1 MVIIMDNRAFDF
13 LCPRLQGKRFEQHG
27 LPLDILK
34 DFAVLDELVKTV
46 ARSIYKQENDGK
58 RVPRNF
64 MDDFSLQITGIEA
77 GSTITRISLIRTKP
91 CLFATIGQEYA
102 EKARDRIVHTIEAA
116 ANGKCQ
122 DDVSC
127 LSQPQLSLFNRF
139 GCSLREDEAIIFSGA
154 RDGRDVPFTAAV
166 RQKLLESAAIE
177 KYSQAV
183 SLYGAIAEVDQYRKT
198 FTLNLI
204 DGQRLSGIEYNDGMV
219 DDVLEAFT
227 GYAVGRKVLLLGMGV
242 YSKGGKLDSLEST
255 DEVRILD
262 DMDSGYRLAEIG
274 SLKDGWMDGKGKSFD
289 KQKLLELA
297 ELFRSYYSLEHDP
310 YLYPTADGT
319 IQAEWDVGKWRI
331 SMEIELE
338 GMTGDFY
345 ALELD
350 LGLER
355 NLAFDLKDGIQWSRL
370 CQAVKNPEVLS
381 HE

>member
-1 MVIIMDNRAFDF
+1 MDNRAFDF

-46 ARSIYKQENDGK
+46 ARSIYKLENDGK

-77 GSTITRISLIRTKP
+77 GSTIARISLIQTKP
-91 CLFATIGQEYA
+91 YLFASIGQEYA
-102 EKARDRIVHTIEAA
+102 EKARDRIIHTIEAA
-116 ANGKCQ
+116 AKGDCQ
-122 DDVSC
+122 DDALC

-139 GCSLREDEAIIFSGA
+139 GCSLREDEAIIFSGVH
-154 RDGRDVPFTAAV
+154 DGRDVPFTAAV
-166 RQKLLESAAIE
+166 RQRLLENATIE
-177 KYSQAV
+177 KYSKAI
-183 SLYGAIAEVDQYRKT
+183 SLYGMIAEVDQYRKT

-204 DGQRLSGIEYNDGMV
+204 DGQRLAGIEYNDGMV

-227 GYAVGRKVLLLGMGV
+227 GYAVGRKVLLFGMGV
-242 YSKGGKLDSLEST
+242 YSKDGKLDSLESI
-255 DEVRILD
+255 DEVRLLD
-262 DMDSGYRLAEIG
+262 NMDSGYRLAEIA
-274 SLKDGWMDGKGKSFD
+274 SLKDGWMNGKGKSFD

-297 ELFRSYYSLEHDP
+297 ELFHSYYSLEHDP

-331 SMEIELE
+331 SMEIEL
-338 GMTGDFY
+338 GDMTGDFY
-345 ALELD
+345 ALELNS
-350 LGLER
+350 GMER

-370 CQAVKNPEVLS
+370 CQVVKNPEVLP